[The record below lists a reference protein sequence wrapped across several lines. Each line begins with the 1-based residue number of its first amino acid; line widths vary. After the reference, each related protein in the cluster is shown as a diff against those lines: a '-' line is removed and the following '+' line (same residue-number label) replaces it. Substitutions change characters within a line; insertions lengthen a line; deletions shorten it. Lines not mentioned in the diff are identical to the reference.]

1 MSLLKNL
8 WGTVLSFVTN
18 ISFAPSYIKVGAII
32 VLLFLLVVSMA
43 SFRKHFVKWSLKG
56 GLIGLFFGFLLA
68 FLLEGFL
75 LIGGKTAITEVLGW
89 KNAPKPIKTALD
101 LGRSKLINVLGITDE
116 IPKSNAFST
125 PTAKDAIEIL
135 QSLNPT
141 EIKKIK
147 AIICI
152 Q

>member
-8 WGTVLSFVTN
+8 WSTVLSFVTN
-18 ISFAPSYIKVGAII
+18 FSFAPSYIKVGAII
-32 VLLFLLVVSMA
+32 VLLFLLVVSLA

-68 FLLEGFL
+68 LLLEGFL
-75 LIGGKTAITEVLGW
+75 LIGGKTVITEFLGW

-101 LGRSKLINVLGITDE
+101 LGRSKLVNVLGITDE

-147 AIICI
+147 AIICT